1 MKLWLLAEKEKRFWM
16 LRLRK
21 IIGEK
26 RTEWIRKY
34 IIPRGSK
41 RDQIL
46 RLILQIILPQSDRS
60 ISYSQ
65 WIKKH
70 EPSKKEL
77 LIQSQISRTFRFKPL
92 VSIIMPVYN
101 PPPKILEKAIQSV
114 LAQTYYNWEL
124 CIADASVG
132 NNAVKK
138 ILRRYKEFDPRI
150 KLLELEQNLGI
161 AGNTNAAIH
170 ISQGEYVGFLDHD
183 DELAPF
189 ALFEV
194 VSRLQSNPEIMVFYS
209 DEDKITPNGQRH
221 SPFFK
226 PGFSPDLLRSVNYA
240 CHFLVVE
247 RNLGNRIGWLREGFE
262 GAQDFDLILRLMEQT
277 DKIVRIP
284 KILYHWREVPGSTA
298 TSVNYKPNAHNA
310 GKKAL
315 TDHIRRSNMNAKVED
330 TGIPTLYRVSYH
342 AKGNPLI
349 SIIILNCDHALDLE
363 RCVHSIET
371 KSTYKNYEILIIE
384 NNSKEKETFRLYE
397 HLVQENKRIRVLEWN
412 YSFNYHKVN
421 NWAVKSANGEILLF
435 LNNDTEVISND
446 WLEQMLMHATRDDIG
461 TVGAKLYY
469 PDDTIQHAGIIL
481 GIAGFAGHGY
491 RGFPRSHPGLAG
503 QLFLVRNVMA
513 NTGACLM
520 VDRNKFDMVKG
531 FDESYILAL
540 GDVDLCL
547 KLFEKGYLNLW
558 TPYAELYHHE
568 SKTRGYEDTPEKQ
581 KRFLAEVEYFRRKWL
596 HLLEK
601 GDPYYNPNL
610 SLEYEDYRIKG

>member
-1 MKLWLLAEKEKRFWM
+1 M

-26 RTEWIRKY
+26 RIEWIRKY

-46 RLILQIILPQSDRS
+46 RLILRIILPQSDRS

-65 WIKKH
+65 WIKKY

-77 LIQSQISRTFRFKPL
+77 LIQSQISRAFRYKPL

-138 ILRRYKEFDPRI
+138 ILRRYTEFDPRI

-161 AGNTNAAIH
+161 AGNANAAIQ

-189 ALFEV
+189 ALFEIV
-194 VSRLQSNPEIMVFYS
+194 NQLQTNPEIKVFYS

-240 CHFLVVE
+240 CHFLAVE

-298 TSVNYKPNAHNA
+298 TSIDYKPNAHNA

-315 TDHIRRSNMNAKVED
+315 TEHIRRSHMNARVED
-330 TGIPTLYRVSYH
+330 TGIPTLYRVSYY

-349 SIIILNCDHALDLE
+349 SIIIPNCDHALDLE

-371 KSTYKNYEILIIE
+371 KSSYKNYEILIIE

-397 HLVQENKRIRVLEWN
+397 SLIQENKRIRVLEWN
-412 YSFNYHKVN
+412 YSFNFHKVN

-435 LNNDTEVISND
+435 LNNDTEVISSD
-446 WLEQMLMHATRDDIG
+446 WLEQMLMHATRNEIG

-469 PDDTIQHAGIIL
+469 PDSTIQHAGIIL

-503 QLFLVRNVMA
+503 QLLLVRNVMA

-520 VDRNKFDMVKG
+520 VDRNKFDIVKG
-531 FDESYILAL
+531 FDESYTLAL

-568 SKTRGYEDTPEKQ
+568 SRTRGYEDTPEKQ

-610 SLEYEDYRIKG
+610 SLEHEDYRLRC